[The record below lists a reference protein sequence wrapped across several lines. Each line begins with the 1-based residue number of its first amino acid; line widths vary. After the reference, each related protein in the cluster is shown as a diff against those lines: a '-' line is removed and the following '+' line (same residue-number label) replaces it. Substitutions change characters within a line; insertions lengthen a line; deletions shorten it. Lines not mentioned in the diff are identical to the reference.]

1 MASIICTVSAQF
13 TQNIFLRLDVDR
25 RGYLGQR
32 ELGRALED
40 VSEHEVKQLM
50 HTLDQDGDA
59 RVTPHEL
66 NLAIID
72 WLSEPKLVQVS
83 PSFAKLVSFYGPD

>member
-1 MASIICTVSAQF
+1 MASIICTVSARF
-13 TQNIFLRLDVDR
+13 TQNIFLRLDVHK

-32 ELGRALED
+32 ELGRALD
-40 VSEHEVKQLM
+40 NISAYEVEELM

-72 WLSEPKLVQVS
+72 WLSEPKTVQVL
-83 PSFAKLVSFYGPD
+83 PSFSKLVSFYGLE